1 MRNRLIDAL
10 GKSSADYAEI
20 RLEIE
25 ESTRLAYRGH
35 EMELAD
41 SSAFSGGIARACY
54 CIGYEA
60 VIFGQRIGSLLKES
74 VGDSIIWKPL
84 IENLVSLLEGSPHL
98 DEDVKRFYLSN
109 GFVSSNFIVISELR
123 EAPAIGAG
131 VDVYLHYKVGG

>member
-1 MRNRLIDAL
+1 MTLNKGWKDLFPIVNKFRKAPNS
-10 GKSSADYAEI
+10 K
-20 RLEIE
+20 
-25 ESTRLAYRGH
+25 H
-35 EMELAD
+35 E
-41 SSAFSGGIARACY
+41 Y
-54 CIGYEA
+54 IGRKFEA

-74 VGDSIIWKPL
+74 VGDDVIWKPL